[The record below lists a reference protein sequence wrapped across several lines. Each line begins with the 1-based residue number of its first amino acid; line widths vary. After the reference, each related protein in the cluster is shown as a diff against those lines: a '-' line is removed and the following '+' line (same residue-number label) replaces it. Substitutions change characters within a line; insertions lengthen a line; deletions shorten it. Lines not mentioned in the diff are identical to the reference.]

1 MTWYTFG
8 LLVMMTLIGG
18 ARPATSQVT
27 TEDQSG
33 NTEMSPLDAAM
44 DHSIPQ
50 SINVGDRLF
59 AVTGYPDSFRPWT
72 ERRRAAVLAIWQP

>member
-1 MTWYTFG
+1 MRSAMKSRNVTWYTFG
-8 LLVMMTLIGG
+8 LLVVMTLIGG
-18 ARPATSQVT
+18 VRPATSQVT

-50 SINVGDRLF
+50 SIKCG
-59 AVTGYPDSFRPWT
+59 
-72 ERRRAAVLAIWQP
+72 

>member
-1 MTWYTFG
+1 
-8 LLVMMTLIGG
+8 LIGG

-50 SINVGDRLF
+50 SIKCG
-59 AVTGYPDSFRPWT
+59 
-72 ERRRAAVLAIWQP
+72 